1 MVTTLKPPAAG
12 WLALGL
18 MAVLGLTACSSAS
31 PDNTSANVTNA
42 PSTRAG
48 APRVQIDGP
57 SYDTIAALAS
67 RADVVVLG
75 KVQAKVSTATEGAL
89 PIAIYSVAVEGTL
102 RGSVPA
108 EIAVTRIDADSLSEN
123 LTPFEP
129 GQRVI
134 LFLRGSGTT
143 YSVVGLDQGVF
154 DPSAT
159 EVWRSRGGL
168 IPGLT
173 LESIRSAL
181 G

>member
-1 MVTTLKPPAAG
+1 MVTTLRPPAAR
-12 WLALGL
+12 WLAFGL
-18 MAVLGLTACSSAS
+18 TAVLGLTACSSTS
-31 PDNTSANVTNA
+31 PDNRSVNATNA

-48 APRVQIDGP
+48 APSVQIDGP
-57 SYDTIAALAS
+57 SYDSIAALAS

-75 KVQAKVSTATEGAL
+75 RVQAKISTTAEGAL

-123 LTPFEP
+123 LTPFAS

-134 LFLRGSGTT
+134 LFLHRSGST
-143 YSVVGLDQGVF
+143 YNVVGLDQGVF

-159 EVWRSRGGL
+159 DVWRSRGGL
-168 IPGLT
+168 IPGQT
-173 LESIRSAL
+173 LESIRAAL